1 MSTLQSGKKGIFLQ
15 VPSEAY
21 YKMVAL
27 AAEEQMDVEQFV
39 CDFVLAAYENAQ
51 AFKRRTGSSFPR
63 IQLQQEIRPP
73 SEPA

>member
-1 MSTLQSGKKGIFLQ
+1 MSILESGKKGIFLQ
-15 VPSEAY
+15 VPAAVY

-51 AFKRRTGSSFPR
+51 AFSRRTGSPFPR
-63 IQLQQEIRPP
+63 IPLQQAVP
-73 SEPA
+73 SSSKPS